1 MKKFPSKIGW
11 EIWVPVAVL
20 FSILGVAMTVKGVWP
35 GLIVLA
41 SVSMFITALIRNTD
55 YTITSDR
62 KLVIRSWFLVHEV
75 IDIANINSIAKSSSP
90 ISSPAASY
98 LGRLEIRYNYGNSII
113 ISPVGKEQ
121 FIESLLAINKS
132 IKASDALQR

>member
-55 YTITSDR
+55 YTITSDQ
-62 KLVIRSWFLVHEV
+62 KLVSEAGFWYTKLLTLLI
-75 IDIANINSIAKSSSP
+75 SI
-90 ISSPAASY
+90 
-98 LGRLEIRYNYGNSII
+98 L
-113 ISPVGKEQ
+113 
-121 FIESLLAINKS
+121 
-132 IKASDALQR
+132 LQRAVVRYRHLLPRTWVG